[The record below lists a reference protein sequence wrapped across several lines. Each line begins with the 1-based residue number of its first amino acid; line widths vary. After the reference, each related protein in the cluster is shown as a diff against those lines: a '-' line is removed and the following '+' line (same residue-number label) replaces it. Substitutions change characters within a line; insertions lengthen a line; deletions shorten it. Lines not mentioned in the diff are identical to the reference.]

1 MLGALANLVHRHRR
15 RVLGGAVVLAAV
27 AGAFGVGV
35 SKHLSPY
42 GANDPATQS
51 VQATDRFQTAAG
63 RQIDAGVVALINSGN
78 VRSAAADRRVQE
90 VEQQLRGEPDVVRV
104 QSFYDTHNSAMDARP
119 TCSPTS
125 SRCPT
130 SG

>member
-51 VQATDRFQTAAG
+51 V
-63 RQIDAGVVALINSGN
+63 
-78 VRSAAADRRVQE
+78 
-90 VEQQLRGEPDVVRV
+90 
-104 QSFYDTHNSAMDARP
+104 
-119 TCSPTS
+119 
-125 SRCPT
+125 
-130 SG
+130 